1 MGKQIVGKTGKKES
15 QKVGKKNRK
24 LERQNVEKTRSGK
37 YKVEKTESQKVGK
50 KERREERKMSKK
62 VKKKEGGK
70 SAGKKVKER
79 KGKKAGKR
87 LKVDEQNR
95 TKALKACIHSGPM
108 CIGPAWPGV
117 LRLKAL

>member
-1 MGKQIVGKTGKKES
+1 MKRPNAG
-15 QKVGKKNRK
+15 
-24 LERQNVEKTRSGK
+24 
-37 YKVEKTESQKVGK
+37 KTESWKDKESK
-50 KERREERKMSKK
+50 KSKRRKAESRQERKSKK
-62 VKKKEGGK
+62 GKE
-70 SAGKKVKER
+70 
-79 KGKKAGKR
+79 KKAGKR